1 MHIIFNLIYFL
12 LFLILALG
20 AMFLGG
26 VSGVAGTF
34 YLMSEQGDIHKN
46 LILTIAVLSAVW
58 LIIVM
63 LRSHNKK
70 VIKRNKLMVQKNNE
84 QNETV
89 NE

>member
-26 VSGVAGTF
+26 VSGVTGTF

-46 LILTIAVLSAVW
+46 LILAIAALSAVW
-58 LIIVM
+58 LIIIM

-70 VIKRNKLMVQKNNE
+70 VIKRNKLMLQKNNE